1 MEFQVRRW
9 LVFLSLLVV
18 WSTGAELSPPTAAAE
33 AVAVAP
39 PVLDLRSGVGRK
51 RRACVSKALHDFDHK
66 NPSYARWVELR
77 VMDSRGDLATAEHAA
92 DDLITN
98 ALVQAI
104 IWGPETRTK
113 AEHVLHLGRYNYIP
127 VISFSSIFP
136 TSCTFWLEDR
146 LTNSGGHLEFGF
158 TLGYDS
164 ITFLNLKTVKR
175 NGLRLNTRKTSEN
188 CQGPH
193 LKAAVPLKY
202 GFKEFVDATDPKNI
216 TGYSIDIFEAAMRT
230 LHPSPCYDYFIFH
243 GTYDEIV
250 GNVSLGVYDAAV
262 GDVTVTAERV
272 NGTDFTMP
280 YTQSGVA
287 MLVLAGDEPNT
298 ILWTF
303 AKPLSGG
310 LCESRL
316 RTYTTKEEYAQALRL
331 GSNNGGVSAIVDEI
345 PYLTS
350 FLSDRRYKDD
360 FRMLG
365 CIYKTPGFG
374 FAFQLGSPL
383 VHNVSIAILNLAKGD
398 EGSQIEVKWF
408 GTTSPTVGDGL
419 VPDTDSGPL
428 TFHSFSGLFVIT
440 GSISTLMLLI
450 SISRWFCA
458 KCTGCRIA
466 DVDLVSHNSVD
477 EACHPLQDGKG
488 DIPSPHQQPIHEAGN
503 NDAEEVHVSYE
514 NVEEGEPAPDPVQLN
529 GMHTGSVRRY
539 LQHAFILR

>member
-243 GTYDEIV
+243 AA
-250 GNVSLGVYDAAV
+250 NFLGGKQVYDAAV

-310 LCESRL
+310 LWFASLFFFVYTGFVLCIIGRPRNEEYQGSILRQCSTALYFIFSTLTFSHGQSIRSPLSKIVVVIWCFLVLILVQSYTASLSSMLTAKRL
-316 RTYTTKEEYAQALRL
+316 RPWVMAWSPTLIPGLSLFTASL
-331 GSNNGGVSAIVDEI
+331 VS
-345 PYLTS
+345 
-350 FLSDRRYKDD
+350 LSSR
-360 FRMLG
+360 G
-365 CIYKTPGFG
+365 P
-374 FAFQLGSPL
+374 FQLS
-383 VHNVSIAILNLAKGD
+383 
-398 EGSQIEVKWF
+398 
-408 GTTSPTVGDGL
+408 
-419 VPDTDSGPL
+419 
-428 TFHSFSGLFVIT
+428 
-440 GSISTLMLLI
+440 
-450 SISRWFCA
+450 C
-458 KCTGCRIA
+458 C
-466 DVDLVSHNSVD
+466 
-477 EACHPLQDGKG
+477 
-488 DIPSPHQQPIHEAGN
+488 
-503 NDAEEVHVSYE
+503 
-514 NVEEGEPAPDPVQLN
+514 
-529 GMHTGSVRRY
+529 
-539 LQHAFILR
+539 

>member
-310 LCESRL
+310 LWL